1 MAGAMRCHYE
11 VLGVERSAN
20 GDEMKKA
27 YRKLALK
34 WHPGIKFNSTLSL
47 SSYITYLEY
56 YCQCSSNFYVNVAL
70 TSIRLCLA
78 PGL

>member
-11 VLGVERSAN
+11 VLGVERSAT

-34 WHPGIKFNSTLSL
+34 WHPGIKFNNNPAL
-47 SSYITYLEY
+47 SSYITYMNY
-56 YCQCSSNFYVNVAL
+56 YCQCSASSNFLISVAM
-70 TSIRLCLA
+70 TSICLCSI
-78 PGL
+78 